1 MSDFA
6 SELIRSA
13 ALWFEP
19 EMDGLGAVVD
29 RLGDARLVLIGE
41 STHGTQEFYRV
52 RAELTRALITQKGF
66 NIVAVEADWPDAYRA
81 NRYVRGASADR
92 SAAEALDDFKGFPRW
107 MWRNHEV
114 VRFVEWLGGHN
125 AARAEHEHAGFY
137 GLDLYSLHTSMDA
150 ALTYLRSVDPA
161 AAERALA
168 RYRCLEGFGEDAQSH
183 RFAASLGLTRSCED
197 EVVAQLIDLRQK
209 AAEYVSRH
217 GAIGADEHFMA
228 EQNARLVKNAERYY
242 RAMFGGRQQS
252 WNLRDTHMMETL
264 DALLSHVGGTG
275 STPARAVVWAHN
287 SHLGD
292 ARATEMGQHGEINLG
307 QLARERYQREV
318 RLIGFTT
325 FAGSVTAAS
334 DWDEPPQNVKMLPA
348 LPASYEALLHTAGLE
363 RFMLSFEN
371 EALCAA
377 LTTSR
382 LERAIGVTYRPDT
395 ERLSHYFT
403 AQLCKQ
409 FDIVLHI
416 DRTRALEPLE
426 TWSQMEPDPA
436 ETFRSGLWR
445 KRGLT
450 PFPAFEF

>member
-1 MSDFA
+1 MSDYA

-13 ALWFEP
+13 ALWFEAD
-19 EMDGLGAVVD
+19 MDGLGAVLD
-29 RLGDARLVLIGE
+29 RIGDARLVLIGD

-52 RAELTRALITQKGF
+52 RAELTRALITHKGF
-66 NIVAVEADWPDAYRA
+66 NVVAVEADWPGAYRA

-92 SAAEALDDFKGFPRW
+92 SAAEALDDFKRFPRW

-114 VRFVEWLGGHN
+114 VRFLEWLRGHN
-125 AARAEHEHAGFY
+125 AARAEHERAGFY
-137 GLDLYSLHTSMDA
+137 GLDLYGLHTSMEA
-150 ALTYLRSVDPA
+150 VLAYLRSVDPA

-168 RYRCLEGFGEDAQSH
+168 RYRCFQGFGEDAQSYG
-183 RFAASLGLTRSCED
+183 FAASLGLTRSCED
-197 EVVAQLIDLRQK
+197 EAVAQLLDLRQK
-209 AAEYVSRH
+209 AAEYVSRN

-228 EQNARLVKNAERYY
+228 EQNARLVKNAESYY
-242 RAMFGGRQQS
+242 RAMFGARQQS

-264 DALLSHVGGTG
+264 DALLSHLGTG

-292 ARATEMGQHGEINLG
+292 ARATAMGQQGEINLG
-307 QLARERYQREV
+307 QLARARYQPEV

-334 DWDEPPQNVKMLPA
+334 DWDEPPQPLKMLPA
-348 LPASYEALLHTAGLE
+348 LPASYDALLHTVGLE
-363 RFMLSFEN
+363 RFMLSFED

-382 LERAIGVTYRPDT
+382 LERAIGVIYRPDT

-416 DRTRALEPLE
+416 DRTHALEPLE
-426 TWSQMEPDPA
+426 TWSQMEPDLA
-436 ETFRSGLWR
+436 ETFPSGL
-445 KRGLT
+445 
-450 PFPAFEF
+450 